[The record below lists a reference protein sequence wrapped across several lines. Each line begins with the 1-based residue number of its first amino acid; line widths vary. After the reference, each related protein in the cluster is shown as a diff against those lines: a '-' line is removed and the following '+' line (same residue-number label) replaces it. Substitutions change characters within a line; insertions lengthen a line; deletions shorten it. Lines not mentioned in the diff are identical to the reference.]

1 MQTFEG
7 SLSPYKS
14 KSWRYLHIFHCLWLD
29 PNQVRG
35 SSQRRNISHYLPVM
49 DALVAFQMAQV
60 VKNPLATAGDARDK
74 CSIPGSGRS
83 PGGGY
88 GNLLQYS
95 CWENCMDRGAWQAT
109 VYGVTNESDT
119 IESLSLSLS
128 LSLSH
133 THTHT
138 HTHFIQCW
146 NSLQVESRVSLA
158 SITDAKGLWGDRISP
173 LASQRVPWCP
183 ERQNI

>member
-1 MQTFEG
+1 
-7 SLSPYKS
+7 
-14 KSWRYLHIFHCLWLD
+14 
-29 PNQVRG
+29 
-35 SSQRRNISHYLPVM
+35 M

-95 CWENCMDRGAWQAT
+95 CWENCMDREAWQAT

-138 HTHFIQCW
+138 HTLHPMLKFF
-146 NSLQVESRVSLA
+146 
-158 SITDAKGLWGDRISP
+158 TG
-173 LASQRVPWCP
+173 
-183 ERQNI
+183 